1 MTDPQIIEE
10 LAAEQSMF
18 VQTAQAA
25 TTDGTTLTLKGVTP
39 STLREAP
46 RARGVL
52 VKRSPAHRPSD
63 G

>member
-25 TTDGTTLTLKGVTP
+25 TTDGTTLTL
-39 STLREAP
+39 
-46 RARGVL
+46 
-52 VKRSPAHRPSD
+52 
-63 G
+63 